1 MLARTFSKSTN
12 CIVSF
17 LCLLSFASAQQPQ
30 PAKKPNRPDPVV
42 TPRERRSAPQ
52 VVTIVHRLNGI
63 KMFRMLLRS
72 EQQVEAI
79 ARLEDASNLNDEVH
93 ANIIAGLA
101 LDDGQTIVAWLPD
114 AEAEFGPSI
123 FAANPPEAEEPQVR
137 APLRKQRLKTQRFPF
152 SGGMFGSADLTVI
165 GPDGKRLEA
174 EYVGLDGV
182 TGLSI
187 LRLKN
192 GDLKI
197 NDAISAESVAEGE
210 NVRLLNPEPATRSRP
225 LVNGSLYVRV
235 GTTFGKIHSIK
246 RAPDRIGVARFKV
259 ESPRLTLANIGGV
272 AVNDAGETVG
282 IVDAVDGPEATL
294 LPTAMIRRAA
304 TRVLS
309 QHTNVPRPWLGVKG
323 EPVAHLSMDQFRN
336 QGWKFERAASLLE
349 RQQGILLTSIAP
361 SSPAAFALLR
371 PGDVILKVD
380 NKDVQNGDDFSWM
393 LDEAGP
399 SSSVVFTLARPDRTI
414 DEKVKVQLS
423 GLIDPSMAFGF
434 ASGFSPFP
442 SLMSQGMETVAL
454 QPIVAAQLGATSGL
468 LIVYIDPTSKASEAG
483 LQPGDVIESIDGKP
497 LVATGGS
504 VMPESGS
511 PSRFE
516 IVRKKQK
523 LFLTVNPP
531 DKKN

>member
-1 MLARTFSKSTN
+1 
-12 CIVSF
+12 
-17 LCLLSFASAQQPQ
+17 
-30 PAKKPNRPDPVV
+30 
-42 TPRERRSAPQ
+42 
-52 VVTIVHRLNGI
+52 
-63 KMFRMLLRS
+63 MFRMLLRS

-79 ARLEDASNLNDEVH
+79 ARLEDASNLTDEVH

-101 LDDGQTIVAWLPD
+101 LDDGQTIAAWLPD

-123 FAANPPEAEEPQVR
+123 FAANPPEALQPPVPG
-137 APLRKQRLKTQRFPF
+137 PLRQQRLKTQRFPF
-152 SGGMFGSADLTVI
+152 SGGMFGSPDLTVI
-165 GPDGKRLEA
+165 GPDGKRWEA

-192 GDLKI
+192 GNLL
-197 NDAISAESVAEGE
+197 NNTRTGAESVDEGE
-210 NVRLLNPEPATRSRP
+210 NVRLLNPEPAARIRP
-225 LVNGSLYVRV
+225 PVNGSLYVRV

-246 RAPDRIGVARFKV
+246 RAPNSIGVTRLKV

-272 AVNDAGETVG
+272 AVNDAGETIG
-282 IVDAVDGPEATL
+282 IVDAVEGPEATI

-309 QHTNVPRPWLGVKG
+309 QHASVPRPWLGVKG
-323 EPVAHLSMDQFRN
+323 EPVAHLGMDQFKNR
-336 QGWKFERAASLLE
+336 GWKLERAAALLE
-349 RQQGILLTSIAP
+349 GQRGILLTSIAP

-371 PGDVILKVD
+371 PGDVILKVN

-414 DEKVKVQLS
+414 DEKVKIQLS

-434 ASGFSPFP
+434 SFGFSSSP
-442 SLMSQGMETVAL
+442 SLMAQGIETVAL
-454 QPIVAAQLGATSGL
+454 QPVVAAQLGATSGL
-468 LIVYIDPTSKASEAG
+468 LIVYVDPSSTASEAG
-483 LQPGDVIESIDGKP
+483 LQPGDVIQSIDGKP
-497 LVATGGS
+497 LVATGGPVIS
-504 VMPESGS
+504 ATGS

-516 IVRKKQK
+516 IVRKKQR
-523 LFLTVNPP
+523 LFLTVNPA

>member
-1 MLARTFSKSTN
+1 
-12 CIVSF
+12 
-17 LCLLSFASAQQPQ
+17 
-30 PAKKPNRPDPVV
+30 
-42 TPRERRSAPQ
+42 
-52 VVTIVHRLNGI
+52 
-63 KMFRMLLRS
+63 MFRMLLRS

-79 ARLEDASNLNDEVH
+79 ARLEDASNLTDEVH

-101 LDDGQTIVAWLPD
+101 LDDGQTIAAWLPD

-123 FAANPPEAEEPQVR
+123 FAANPAEVTQPQVR
-137 APLRKQRLKTQRFPF
+137 TPMRQQRLKTQRFPF
-152 SGGMFGSADLTVI
+152 SGGMFGSPDLTVI
-165 GPDGKRLEA
+165 GPDGKSREA

-187 LRLKN
+187 LRLKEGN
-192 GDLKI
+192 LP
-197 NDAISAESVAEGE
+197 NNEATSTVAVAEGE
-210 NVRLLNPEPATRSRP
+210 DVRLLNPEPASRIASP
-225 LVNGSLYVRV
+225 VIGSLYVRV

-246 RAPDRIGVARFKV
+246 RAPDSIGVARLKV

-282 IVDAVDGPEATL
+282 IVDAVDGPEATI

-309 QHTNVPRPWLGVKG
+309 QHTSVPRPWLGVKG
-323 EPVAHLSMDQFRN
+323 EPVAHLGMDQFKN
-336 QGWKFERAASLLE
+336 QGWTLERAASLLE
-349 RQQGILLTSIAP
+349 GQRGILLTSIAP

-371 PGDVILKVD
+371 PGDVILKVN

-399 SSSVVFTLARPDRTI
+399 SSSVVFTLARPNRTI

-434 ASGFSPFP
+434 SSSFSPSP
-442 SLMSQGMETVAL
+442 SLMAQGMETVAL
-454 QPIVAAQLGATSGL
+454 QPFVAAQLGATSGL
-468 LIVYIDPTSKASEAG
+468 LVVYVDPSSTASQAG

-497 LVATGGS
+497 LVATGGPVAS
-504 VMPESGS
+504 STGS

-516 IVRKKQK
+516 IVRNKQK
-523 LFLTVNPP
+523 FSLTVNPP
-531 DKKN
+531 DKKD